1 MRRQITDGWIYA
13 DDETKN
19 GLDYSSVGSYAG
31 GIWSDMKDHFEKFG
45 EYLKKTFSFGF
56 AMLLFAVTCLAGLI
70 WALGLVTS
78 CFCPSRHGGPS
89 ALHVLLVPIKGI
101 IRILLY
107 IMKEVGLPVWQFRL
121 PNINIFSRKPTWM
134 TDLEGQRAGLPTR
147 VVNYYSNAS
156 YRIDE

>member
-1 MRRQITDGWIYA
+1 
-13 DDETKN
+13 
-19 GLDYSSVGSYAG
+19 
-31 GIWSDMKDHFEKFG
+31 
-45 EYLKKTFSFGF
+45 
-56 AMLLFAVTCLAGLI
+56 MLLFAVTCLAGLI
-70 WALGLVTS
+70 WSLGLVTS

-147 VVNYYSNAS
+147 VVNHYSNAS
-156 YRIDE
+156 YRLDEWPDCWPWNTQDSCNRRDSLWWYDGFYQEKMVAFSCARDCGYLPTCLISGPLY